1 MSDFSTYCGLAVAV
15 IVFLGSFGAP
25 IPVPLSGVLI
35 AAGVFAAQGKVGVVP
50 LIALTTSA
58 ATLGD
63 TLGYCSG
70 HLGARWYRQRDAGPD
85 GRVPGPPHGMRRLIA
100 KVLASRAVGR
110 ALAWS
115 NERLAHGG
123 SMGALIVL
131 TRIVF
136 GTFGP
141 VVNILSGVRRYPI
154 GRFLLYDALG
164 ETVWAGVYIGIGF
177 VAGAQGNDAKS
188 VLTNPIMIG
197 VMVAL
202 IVIPA
207 ALTLRIGQP
216 PKARPSHRWARQAMT
231 VQRGRH

>member
-1 MSDFSTYCGLAVAV
+1 MSNLSTYCGLAVAV

-50 LIALTTSA
+50 LIALATGA
-58 ATLGD
+58 ATFGD

-70 HLGARWYRQRDAGPD
+70 HLGARWYRRRDTGPD
-85 GRVPGPPHGMRRLIA
+85 GYVPQSPHGMRKLIA

-115 NERLAHGG
+115 NGRLARGG

-141 VVNILSGVRRYPI
+141 VVNILSGARRYPI

-164 ETVWAGVYIGIGF
+164 EAVWAGVYIGIGF
-177 VAGAQGNDAKS
+177 IAGAQGSDAKS
-188 VLTNPIMIG
+188 VLTNPIMVG

-202 IVIPA
+202 IVVPA

-216 PKARPSHRWARQAMT
+216 PVARPSHHGARQAIT
-231 VQRGRH
+231 VQRGRQ